1 MKKKK
6 KKEKGGGLPSSR
18 LDKTGL
24 RCAVRSKGRAYR
36 LGYVQ
41 YCPMDNGTDFAVSF
55 CPRDNFIDCV
65 VLSSGQSYQLWDGE
79 TEEIGCLN
87 GHVAASTWCQ

>member
-6 KKEKGGGLPSSR
+6 KKEKGGGLPSSL
-18 LDKTGL
+18 LDRTGL
-24 RCAVRSKGRAYR
+24 QCAVRSKGRAYR

-41 YCPMDNGTDFAVSF
+41 YCPMDNGTDFAMSL
-55 CPRDNFIDCV
+55 CPRDISIDSV
-65 VLSSGQSYQLWDGE
+65 GQSYQLWDGK

-87 GHVAASTWCQ
+87 GHL